1 MGSLP
6 VCALW
11 CKSVLFKLHIRQRG
25 LTHLSITT
33 FFVIFSIWILL
44 YLQTVILWTHTD
56 QFRRAPPLLLAGP
69 FSSPLSLWFSQ
80 FQYYYTTFIQPYCGL
95 LLTRAPPLLLA
106 GPFSSTFSLCFSKFE
121 YYYTFIQPYC
131 GLKQIS
137 FVEPHQ
143 CYKPGN
149 FLTSQLPARWRWR
162 IQQSI
167 ITSLWPH

>member
-1 MGSLP
+1 MQCFSNVNQCWTSQKVIFFDIWVP
-6 VCALW
+6 YQ
-11 CKSVLFKLHIRQRG
+11 SVLCDVNRFYSNFTLASVG
-25 LTHLSITT
+25 SPTCPSPLSLWFSQFQYYCTT
-33 FFVIFSIWILL
+33 FIQPYCGL
-44 YLQTVILWTHTD
+44 LQT
-56 QFRRAPPLLLAGP
+56 RAPPLLLAGP
-69 FSSPLSLWFSQ
+69 FSSPL
-80 FQYYYTTFIQPYCGL
+80 
-95 LLTRAPPLLLA
+95 
-106 GPFSSTFSLCFSKFE
+106 SLCFSKFE